1 MFCQSANRVEYSA
14 IVSSSLHIRLHSIGL
29 RIEFIRCRRHFYV
42 QCIRV
47 CWTSGTRNAL
57 RVYKPAN
64 VQQCQK
70 TPNIDFCC
78 QPRDSELQDNPST
91 EQNPVSRIF
100 KLKSH
105 FTIIQTTRYKRILTT
120 SQGGTRSHILYTVYE
135 ICFLSETHP
144 RRFKN

>member
-64 VQQCQK
+64 VQQCQE

-78 QPRDSELQDNPST
+78 QPRYSELQDNPTT

-105 FTIIQTTRYKRILTT
+105 FTIIQTTRYKRILTKPRWHAFSHT
-120 SQGGTRSHILYTVYE
+120 LYSVRNLFPFRNASQE
-135 ICFLSETHP
+135 I
-144 RRFKN
+144 